1 MGAKIYKEIRKWDE
15 NQENN
20 KRYKFMLLSKEWN
33 VTRVYKIINS
43 LTVI

>member
-20 KRYKFMLLSKEWN
+20 KRYKYMLLSKE
-33 VTRVYKIINS
+33 
-43 LTVI
+43 